1 MGLPYDF
8 QIDMWSLGCI
18 VAELYMGGPI
28 FPGIDEN
35 ELLEFHAL
43 ICGIP
48 TQAMIDK
55 GKKKEKFFSEKGYK
69 IKRSEKSRLA
79 HLSKNSVSFNQLIFR
94 KKKFDEKMRN
104 SEIVRNLTLD
114 ERNLSDFIKRCL

>member
-1 MGLPYDF
+1 
-8 QIDMWSLGCI
+8 
-18 VAELYMGGPI
+18 MGGPI